1 LPPFLKACLYMNKSH
16 LPPTSSGLLNS
27 PRNRAIFFQVLALV
41 AVILCALY
49 FTNNMFDNI
58 EKRGITTGFS
68 FLDDTAG
75 FGISQALIAYDDSSS
90 TFLDVFIVGLLNTL
104 LVAVIGIFCASILG
118 LLIGIGRLSSNF
130 LVAKMSMVYIET
142 FRNIPILLQ
151 ILFWYNVVLAALPS
165 PRQSFSYFES
175 VFINNRGLILPEPI
189 FESISIF
196 ILIAFIIACVSV
208 VFLAKWAVKRH
219 DQTGEEFPLVKV
231 SLAILILS
239 PLLVYFITGQPVSA
253 EYPVLKGFNFKGG
266 LTIIPE
272 LLALVF
278 ALSIYTATYI
288 AEAVRAG
295 IEAVPSGQKEAAKS
309 LGLKEYV
316 ILRKVV
322 LPQAL
327 RVIIP
332 PVINQYL
339 NLVKNS
345 SLATAIGYPEI
356 VTLFSGTTLNQ
367 VGQAIEIIL
376 MTMAV
381 YLTFSIVISL
391 LLNWV
396 NAKMA
401 IKGR

>member
-1 LPPFLKACLYMNKSH
+1 MKNKPLPTDGQGFLNNPK
-16 LPPTSSGLLNS
+16 
-27 PRNRAIFFQVLALV
+27 NRAIIFQAVALFLVVFFAF
-41 AVILCALY
+41 Y
-49 FTNNMFDNI
+49 FANNMNENI
-58 EKRGITTGFS
+58 ESRGITTGFS
-68 FLDDTAG
+68 FLNNTAG
-75 FGISQALIAYDDSSS
+75 FGISQTLIPYDDGTS
-90 TFLDVFIVGLLNTL
+90 TFLDVFIVGLLNTI
-104 LVAVIGIFCASILG
+104 LVSVLGIIFASILG
-118 LLIGIGRLSSNF
+118 LILGVSRLSSNF
-130 LVAKMSMVYIET
+130 LVSKLALVYIEI

-165 PRQSFSYFES
+165 PRQSFAYLDS
-175 VFINNRGLILPEPI
+175 VFLNNRGLLLPEPI
-189 FESISIF
+189 LENGSGFVI
-196 ILIAFIIACVSV
+196 VSFV
-208 VFLAKWAVKRH
+208 LAVAAVIYLVRWSRKRH
-219 DQTGEEFPLVKV
+219 DDTGQDFPIFKV
-231 SLAILILS
+231 SIALLILA
-239 PLLVYFITGQPVSA
+239 PTLVYFIAGQPISG

-272 LLALVF
+272 LLALLF

-295 IEAVPSGQKEAAKS
+295 IESVPKGQKEAAAS
-309 LGLKEYV
+309 LGLSDYV
-316 ILRKVV
+316 ILTKVV

-332 PVINQYL
+332 PVINQFL
-339 NLVKNS
+339 NLTKNS
-345 SLATAIGYPEI
+345 SLATAIGYPEL

-381 YLTFSIVISL
+381 YLTISIMISL

>member
-1 LPPFLKACLYMNKSH
+1 MKNST
-16 LPPTSSGLLNS
+16 LPPTSLGLFNS
-27 PRNRAIFFQVLALV
+27 PKNRAIIFQVLSLV
-41 AVILCALY
+41 VVVLCLFY
-49 FTNNMFDNI
+49 FVNNMFDNVA
-58 EKRGITTGFS
+58 KRGITTGFS
-68 FLDDTAG
+68 FLSETAG
-75 FGISQALIAYDDSSS
+75 FGISQSLIHYDDTSS
-90 TFLDVFIVGLLNTL
+90 TFLDVFIVGLLNTM
-104 LVAVIGIFCASILG
+104 LVGVIGIILASGLG
-118 LLIGIGRLSSNF
+118 LLIGIGRLSPNYLISK
-130 LVAKMSMVYIET
+130 LSLVYIET

-165 PRQSFSYFES
+165 PRQSLSYFDS
-175 VFINNRGLILPEPI
+175 IFINNRGLIIPDPI
-189 FESISIF
+189 FESGSISI
-196 ILIAFIIACVSV
+196 LVAFVLACISV
-208 VFLAKWAVKRH
+208 VFLSKWANKRH
-219 DQTGEEFPLVKV
+219 DLTGEEFPVIRV
-231 SLAILILS
+231 SISMLIGA
-239 PLLVYFITGQPVSA
+239 PLLIFFLAGQPISA
-253 EYPVLKGFNFKGG
+253 EYPALKGFNFKGG
-266 LTIIPE
+266 ITIIPE
-272 LLALVF
+272 LLALIF

-295 IEAVPSGQKEAAKS
+295 IEAVPQGQKEAAKS
-309 LGLKEYV
+309 LGLKEHV

-381 YLTFSIVISL
+381 YLVFSIVISL

-396 NAKMA
+396 NARME

>member
-1 LPPFLKACLYMNKSH
+1 MNKTQ
-16 LPPTSSGLLNS
+16 LPGPSSNGFFNN
-27 PRNRAIFFQVLALV
+27 PQNRAIIYQVAALLFVIFLAY
-41 AVILCALY
+41 Y
-49 FTNNMFDNI
+49 FTNNMFENV

-68 FLDDTAG
+68 FLDDVAG
-75 FGISQALIAYDDSSS
+75 FGISQTLIHYDDGAS
-90 TFLDVFIVGLLNTL
+90 TYYDVFIVGLLNTL
-104 LVAVIGIFCASILG
+104 LVAVIGVVIATILG
-118 LLIGIGRLSSNF
+118 LLIGIGRLSPNF
-130 LVAKMSMVYIET
+130 LISKLSMVYIET

-165 PRQSFSYFES
+165 PRQSFVYFDS
-175 VFINNRGLILPEPI
+175 VFLNNRGLLTPEPI
-189 FESISIF
+189 FESGSGF
-196 ILIAFIIACVSV
+196 ILVAFILAIISV
-208 VFLAKWAVKRH
+208 FFLARWAKKRH
-219 DQTGEEFPLVKV
+219 DLSGEEFPLFKV
-231 SLAILILS
+231 SLAILITA
-239 PLLVYFITGQPVSA
+239 PLLVYFISGQPISA

-266 LTIIPE
+266 LAIIPE
-272 LLALVF
+272 LLALIF

-309 LGLKEYV
+309 LGLKEHV
-316 ILRKVV
+316 ILRQVV

-345 SLATAIGYPEI
+345 SLATAIGYPEV

-381 YLTFSIVISL
+381 YLTISIVISL
-391 LLNWV
+391 TLNWV
-396 NAKMA
+396 NAKME

>member
-1 LPPFLKACLYMNKSH
+1 MNKTQ
-16 LPPTSSGLLNS
+16 LPGPSSNGFFNN
-27 PRNRAIFFQVLALV
+27 PQNRAIIYQVAALLFVIFLAY
-41 AVILCALY
+41 Y
-49 FTNNMFDNI
+49 FTNNMFENV

-68 FLDDTAG
+68 FLDDVAG
-75 FGISQALIAYDDSSS
+75 FGISQTLIHYDDGAS
-90 TFLDVFIVGLLNTL
+90 TYYDVFIVGLLNTL
-104 LVAVIGIFCASILG
+104 LVAVIGVVIATTLG
-118 LLIGIGRLSSNF
+118 LLIGIGRLSPNF
-130 LVAKMSMVYIET
+130 LISKLSMVYIET

-165 PRQSFSYFES
+165 PRQSFVYFDS
-175 VFINNRGLILPEPI
+175 VFLNNRGLLTPEPI
-189 FESISIF
+189 FESGSGF
-196 ILIAFIIACVSV
+196 ILVAFILAIISV
-208 VFLAKWAVKRH
+208 FFLARWAKKRH
-219 DQTGEEFPLVKV
+219 DLSGEEFPLFKV
-231 SLAILILS
+231 SLAILITA
-239 PLLVYFITGQPVSA
+239 PLLVYFISGQPISA

-266 LTIIPE
+266 LAIIPE
-272 LLALVF
+272 LLALIF

-309 LGLKEYV
+309 LGLKEHV
-316 ILRKVV
+316 ILRQVV

-345 SLATAIGYPEI
+345 SLATAIGYPEV

-381 YLTFSIVISL
+381 YLTISIVISL
-391 LLNWV
+391 TLNWV
-396 NAKMA
+396 NAKME

>member
-1 LPPFLKACLYMNKSH
+1 
-16 LPPTSSGLLNS
+16 
-27 PRNRAIFFQVLALV
+27 
-41 AVILCALY
+41 
-49 FTNNMFDNI
+49 MFDNV

-68 FLDDTAG
+68 FLDDVAG
-75 FGISQALIAYDDSSS
+75 FGISQTLIDYDDGGS
-90 TFLDVFIVGLLNTL
+90 TYYDVFIVGLLNTL
-104 LVAVIGIFCASILG
+104 LVSVIGVFVASVLG
-118 LLIGIGRLSSNF
+118 LLIGIGRLSQNF
-130 LVAKMSMVYIET
+130 LVSKLSLVYIET

-165 PRQSFSYFES
+165 PRQSFTYFDS
-175 VFINNRGLILPEPI
+175 FFLNNRGLLTPEPI
-189 FESISIF
+189 FESGSGF
-196 ILIAFIIACVSV
+196 ILIAFILAVAGV
-208 VFLAKWAVKRH
+208 FFLARWAKKRH
-219 DQTGEEFPLVKV
+219 DLIGEEFPLFKV
-231 SLAILILS
+231 SIAILIAA
-239 PLLVYFITGQPVSA
+239 PLLVYFISGQPVSA

-266 LTIIPE
+266 LAIIPE
-272 LLALVF
+272 LLALIF

-295 IEAVPSGQKEAAKS
+295 IEAVPSGQKEAAKA
-309 LGLKEYV
+309 LGLKDHV

-345 SLATAIGYPEI
+345 SLATAIGYPEV

-381 YLTFSIVISL
+381 YLTISIVISL
-391 LLNWV
+391 VLNWV
-396 NAKMA
+396 NAKME

>member
-1 LPPFLKACLYMNKSH
+1 M
-16 LPPTSSGLLNS
+16 
-27 PRNRAIFFQVLALV
+27 
-41 AVILCALY
+41 
-49 FTNNMFDNI
+49 
-58 EKRGITTGFS
+58 
-68 FLDDTAG
+68 
-75 FGISQALIAYDDSSS
+75 
-90 TFLDVFIVGLLNTL
+90 FIVGLLNTL
-104 LVAVIGIFCASILG
+104 LVSFIGVFFASVLG
-118 LLIGIGRLSSNF
+118 LLIGVGRLSQNY
-130 LVAKMSMVYIET
+130 LVSRLSIVYIET

-165 PRQSFSYFES
+165 PRKSFSYFDS
-175 VFINNRGLILPEPI
+175 FYLNNRGLLTPEPI
-189 FESISIF
+189 FEAGSSF
-196 ILIAFIIACVSV
+196 ILVAFVLAIVGVI
-208 VFLAKWAVKRH
+208 FLGRWAKKRH
-219 DQTGEEFPLVKV
+219 DLTGEEFPIVKV
-231 SLAILILS
+231 SIAILILA
-239 PLLVYFITGQPVSA
+239 PTLLFFITGQPITA
-253 EYPVLKGFNFKGG
+253 EYPVLKGFNFRGG

-272 LLALVF
+272 LLALMF

-295 IEAVPSGQKEAAKS
+295 IEAVPSGQKEAAKA
-309 LGLKEYV
+309 LGLKDHV

-345 SLATAIGYPEI
+345 SLATAIGYPEL

-381 YLTFSIVISL
+381 YLTISIVISL
-391 LLNWV
+391 VLNWV

-401 IKGR
+401 IIGR

>member
-1 LPPFLKACLYMNKSH
+1 MNNKPLPTDGQGFLNNPQH
-16 LPPTSSGLLNS
+16 
-27 PRNRAIFFQVLALV
+27 RAIFFQVVALTV
-41 AVILCALY
+41 VVFFAYY
-49 FTNNMFDNI
+49 FANNMFANI
-58 EKRGITTGFS
+58 ESRGITTGFS
-68 FLDDTAG
+68 FLDNTAG
-75 FGISQALIAYDDSSS
+75 FGISQSLIPYDDGTS
-90 TFLDVFIVGLLNTL
+90 TFLDVFIIGILNTL
-104 LVAVIGIFCASILG
+104 LVSILG
-118 LLIGIGRLSSNF
+118 IIFASIIGLILGVARLSSNF
-130 LVAKMSMVYIET
+130 LVSKLALVYIET

-165 PRQSFSYFES
+165 PRQSLSYFDS
-175 VFINNRGLILPEPI
+175 VFLNNRGLLLPEPI
-189 FESISIF
+189 FESGSF
-196 ILIAFIIACVSV
+196 SVVIAFVIAIASV
-208 VFLAKWAVKRH
+208 IYLTRWASKRH
-219 DQTGEEFPLVKV
+219 DNTGEEFPIFKV
-231 SLAILILS
+231 SIAILILA
-239 PLLVYFITGQPVSA
+239 PTLVYFIAGQPISA
-253 EYPVLKGFNFKGG
+253 DYPVLKGFNFRGG

-272 LLALVF
+272 LLALLF

-295 IEAVPSGQKEAAKS
+295 IESVPKGQKEAAKA
-309 LGLKEYV
+309 LGLKDYV
-316 ILRKVV
+316 ILTKVV

-332 PVINQYL
+332 PVINQFL
-339 NLVKNS
+339 NLTKNS
-345 SLATAIGYPEI
+345 SLATAIGYPEL

-381 YLTFSIVISL
+381 YLVISIFISI

>member
-1 LPPFLKACLYMNKSH
+1 MNK
-16 LPPTSSGLLNS
+16 PTPSELANHGFLNS
-27 PRNRAIFFQVLALV
+27 PQNRAIIYQVIALLAVVFV
-41 AVILCALY
+41 AYY
-49 FTNNMFDNI
+49 FVNNMFTNI
-58 EKRGITTGFS
+58 ENRGISTGFS
-68 FLDDTAG
+68 FLDNVAG
-75 FGISQALIAYDDSSS
+75 FGISQTLIPYDDGTS
-90 TFLDVFIVGLLNTL
+90 TFYDVFIVGLLNTL
-104 LVAVIGIFCASILG
+104 LVSVIGVFVATVLG
-118 LLIGIGRLSSNF
+118 LMIGIGRLSQNF
-130 LVAKMSMVYIET
+130 LIAKLSLIYIET

-165 PRQSFSYFES
+165 PRQSFTYLDS
-175 VFINNRGLILPEPI
+175 VFLNTRGLLTPSPI
-189 FESISIF
+189 FESGSGF
-196 ILIAFIIACVSV
+196 ILVAFIVAIISV
-208 VFLAKWAVKRH
+208 IFLARWAKKRH
-219 DQTGEEFPLVKV
+219 ELSGEEFPVVKV
-231 SLAILILS
+231 SIAILILA
-239 PLLVYFITGQPVSA
+239 PLLVYFISGQPISA

-266 LTIIPE
+266 FAIMPE

-309 LGLKEYV
+309 LGLKEHV

-327 RVIIP
+327 RIIIP

-345 SLATAIGYPEI
+345 SLATAIGYPDI

-376 MTMAV
+376 ITMAV
-381 YLTFSIVISL
+381 YLTISIVISL
-391 LLNWV
+391 ILNWV
-396 NAKMA
+396 NAKME

>member
-1 LPPFLKACLYMNKSH
+1 
-16 LPPTSSGLLNS
+16 
-27 PRNRAIFFQVLALV
+27 
-41 AVILCALY
+41 
-49 FTNNMFDNI
+49 
-58 EKRGITTGFS
+58 
-68 FLDDTAG
+68 
-75 FGISQALIAYDDSSS
+75 
-90 TFLDVFIVGLLNTL
+90 
-104 LVAVIGIFCASILG
+104 
-118 LLIGIGRLSSNF
+118 GRLSQNF
-130 LVAKMSMVYIET
+130 LISKLSLVYIET

-165 PRQSFSYFES
+165 PRQSFSYFDS
-175 VFINNRGLILPEPI
+175 FFLNNRGLLTPEPI
-189 FESISIF
+189 FETGSSA
-196 ILIAFIIACVSV
+196 ILIAFILAVIGVI
-208 VFLAKWAVKRH
+208 FLGRWAKKRH
-219 DQTGEEFPLVKV
+219 DLSGEEFPLFKV
-231 SLAILILS
+231 SIAILILS
-239 PLLVYFITGQPVSA
+239 PLLVYFVSGQPISA
-253 EYPVLKGFNFKGG
+253 EYPQLKGFNFKGG
-266 LTIIPE
+266 LAIIPE
-272 LLALVF
+272 LLALIF

-295 IEAVPSGQKEAAKS
+295 IEAVPLGQKEAAKS
-309 LGLKEYV
+309 LGLKDHV

-381 YLTFSIVISL
+381 YLTISIVISL
-391 LLNWV
+391 VLNWV

>member
-1 LPPFLKACLYMNKSH
+1 MKNST
-16 LPPTSSGLLNS
+16 LPPTSLGLFNS
-27 PRNRAIFFQVLALV
+27 PKNRAIIFQVLSLV
-41 AVILCALY
+41 VVVLCLFY
-49 FTNNMFDNI
+49 FVNNMFDNVA
-58 EKRGITTGFS
+58 KRGITTGFS
-68 FLDDTAG
+68 FLSETAG
-75 FGISQALIAYDDSSS
+75 FGISQSLIHYDDTSS
-90 TFLDVFIVGLLNTL
+90 TFLDVFIVGLLNTM
-104 LVAVIGIFCASILG
+104 LVGVIGIILASGLG
-118 LLIGIGRLSSNF
+118 LLIGIGRLSPNYLISK
-130 LVAKMSMVYIET
+130 LSLVYIET

-165 PRQSFSYFES
+165 PRQSLSYFDS
-175 VFINNRGLILPEPI
+175 IFINNRGLIIPDPI
-189 FESISIF
+189 FESGSISI
-196 ILIAFIIACVSV
+196 LVAFVLACISV
-208 VFLAKWAVKRH
+208 VFLSKWANKRH
-219 DQTGEEFPLVKV
+219 DLTGEELPVIRV
-231 SLAILILS
+231 SISMLIGA
-239 PLLVYFITGQPVSA
+239 PLLIFFLAGQPISA
-253 EYPVLKGFNFKGG
+253 EYPALKGFNFKGG
-266 LTIIPE
+266 ITIIPE
-272 LLALVF
+272 LLALIF

-295 IEAVPSGQKEAAKS
+295 IEAVPQGQKEAAKS
-309 LGLKEYV
+309 LGLKEHV

-381 YLTFSIVISL
+381 YLVFSIVISL

-396 NAKMA
+396 NARME

>member
-1 LPPFLKACLYMNKSH
+1 MTTKHIPISGK
-16 LPPTSSGLLNS
+16 GLLNS
-27 PRNRAIFFQVLALV
+27 PQHRAIFFQILALV
-41 AVILCALY
+41 AVILCAFY

-68 FLDDTAG
+68 FLDNTAG
-75 FGISQALIAYDDSSS
+75 FGISQTLVAYDDGVS
-90 TFLDVFIVGLLNTL
+90 TYLDVFIIGLLNTL
-104 LVAVIGIFCASILG
+104 LVSVLGIIFASILG
-118 LLIGIGRLSSNF
+118 LLIGVGRLSNNF
-130 LVAKMSMVYIET
+130 LISRLSLIYIET

-165 PRQSFSYFES
+165 PRQSFNYLDSIFL
-175 VFINNRGLILPEPI
+175 NNRGLIIPEPI
-189 FESISIF
+189 FEANSF
-196 ILIAFIIACVSV
+196 AILIAFILAIISV
-208 VFLAKWAVKRH
+208 IYLVRWSRKRH
-219 DQTGEEFPLVKV
+219 EKTGQEFPIIKV
-231 SLAILILS
+231 SLAILIIA
-239 PLLVYFITGQPVSA
+239 PTLVYFVSGQPISA
-253 EYPVLKGFNFKGG
+253 EYPALKGFNFKGG

-272 LLALVF
+272 LLALLF

-295 IEAVPSGQKEAAKS
+295 IEAVPQGQKEAAKS
-309 LGLKEYV
+309 LGLKDHV
-316 ILRKVV
+316 ILSKVV

-332 PVINQYL
+332 PVINQFL
-339 NLVKNS
+339 NLTKNS
-345 SLATAIGYPEI
+345 SLATAIGYPEL

-381 YLTFSIVISL
+381 YLVISIVISI

-401 IKGR
+401 IQGR

>member
-1 LPPFLKACLYMNKSH
+1 MKNKPLPTDGQGIFNNPKY
-16 LPPTSSGLLNS
+16 
-27 PRNRAIFFQVLALV
+27 RAIIFQVIALALV
-41 AVILCALY
+41 VFFAFY
-49 FTNNMFDNI
+49 FANNMFDNI
-58 EKRGITTGFS
+58 ESRGITTGFS
-68 FLDDTAG
+68 FLDNTAG
-75 FGISQALIAYDDSSS
+75 FGISQTLIPYDDGTS
-90 TFLDVFIVGLLNTL
+90 TFLDVFIVGLLNTI
-104 LVAVIGIFCASILG
+104 LVSVLGIFFATIIG
-118 LLIGIGRLSSNF
+118 LLLGVARLSSNF
-130 LVAKMSMVYIET
+130 LVSKLALVYIET

-165 PRQSFSYFES
+165 PRQSFSYLDS
-175 VFINNRGLILPEPI
+175 VFLNNRGLLLPEPI
-189 FESISIF
+189 LENGSGFVIVAF
-196 ILIAFIIACVSV
+196 IL
-208 VFLAKWAVKRH
+208 AVAAVIYLTRWSRKRH
-219 DQTGEEFPLVKV
+219 DETGQEFPIIKV
-231 SLAILILS
+231 SIAILVLA
-239 PLLVYFITGQPVSA
+239 PTLVYFLAGQPISGD
-253 EYPVLKGFNFKGG
+253 YPVLKGFNFRGG

-272 LLALVF
+272 LLALLF

-295 IEAVPSGQKEAAKS
+295 IESVPKGQKEAAAS
-309 LGLKEYV
+309 LGLKDYV
-316 ILRKVV
+316 ILTKVV

-332 PVINQYL
+332 PVINQFL
-339 NLVKNS
+339 NLTKNS
-345 SLATAIGYPEI
+345 SLATAIGYPEL

-381 YLTFSIVISL
+381 YLTISILISL

>member
-1 LPPFLKACLYMNKSH
+1 MNKTQ
-16 LPPTSSGLLNS
+16 LPPTAGGILNN
-27 PRNRAIFFQVLALV
+27 PKNRALIFQALALLAVV
-41 AVILCALY
+41 ACAFY
-49 FTNNMFDNI
+49 FTNNMFENI
-58 EKRGITTGFS
+58 EKRGISTGFA
-68 FLDDTAG
+68 FLGETAG
-75 FGISQALIAYDDSSS
+75 FGVSQSLIPYSDASS

-104 LVAVIGIFCASILG
+104 LVAVIGIVCASVLG
-118 LLIGIGRLSSNF
+118 LLIGVGRLSSNF
-130 LVAKMSMVYIET
+130 LVAKLSLVYIET
-142 FRNIPILLQ
+142 FRNIPVLLQ

-175 VFINNRGLILPEPI
+175 VFLNNRGLIVPEPI
-189 FESISIF
+189 FESMSIF
-196 ILIAFIIACVSV
+196 ILVAFVIACVAV
-208 VFLAKWAVKRH
+208 IFLGLWAKKRH
-219 DQTGEEFPLVKV
+219 EETGEEFPLISV
-231 SLAILILS
+231 SLAIIIIS
-239 PLLVYFITGQPVSA
+239 PLFVYFITGQPISA
-253 EYPVLKGFNFKGG
+253 EYPALKGFNFKGG

-272 LLALVF
+272 LLALTF

-295 IEAVPSGQKEAAKS
+295 IEAVPSGQKEAAKA
-309 LGLKEYV
+309 LGLKEHV

-381 YLTFSIVISL
+381 YLTFSITISL

-396 NAKMA
+396 NAKME